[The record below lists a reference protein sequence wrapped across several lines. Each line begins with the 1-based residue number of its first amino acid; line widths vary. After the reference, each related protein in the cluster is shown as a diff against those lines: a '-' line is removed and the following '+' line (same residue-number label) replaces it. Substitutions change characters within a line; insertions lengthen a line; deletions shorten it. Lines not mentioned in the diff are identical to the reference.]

1 VLTNPKVPF
10 RARFATAW
18 IAVAV
23 LLATVLVAVL
33 GRLRFAYESVDAH
46 VMIATAVA
54 LIGILAAG
62 LVAARFLRSRR
73 LQDLALTLALIVLSL
88 SNLFM
93 SAIPSA
99 FGELDSNFVAWA
111 PFGGRLLGA
120 VLFALSVAV
129 PDRELPNPR
138 RALWLAMGGGLALTG
153 ALAVLVAVFG
163 PGWGDPMQD
172 AIAPASSDSP
182 HLTEDTLQL
191 VLIAVTFAL
200 YLLATAGF
208 VRRAETTR
216 DELFGWFALASPFG
230 AAAAANYFL
239 FPSLYPGWVYTADIF
254 RLGFYGMLALGTA
267 REIAAWQEQLAE
279 AAATGERRRIAR
291 DLHDGLAQELAFIV
305 GQTRSLVEKSG
316 EDGPVAHIAAAAE
329 RALDESR
336 TAIAALSRNVDDP
349 LDVAL
354 AQAAEDVAAR
364 TGAHIRFDLAPGIHV
379 APDVREDLARIVRE
393 AVSNA
398 ARHGEASNVTVSL
411 SNTDGIR
418 VSVIDDGKGFDPEA
432 PRRRG
437 FGLTSMRERA
447 EMRGATVL
455 VESEP
460 GKGTKVEV
468 VLR

>member
-1 VLTNPKVPF
+1 VVTNRQVTF
-10 RARFATAW
+10 RARIATAW
-18 IAVAV
+18 IAGVV
-23 LLATVLVAVL
+23 MLATLLIPVL
-33 GRLRFAYESVDAH
+33 GGVRFAYENFNAH
-46 VMIATAVA
+46 VMISTAVA

-62 LVAARFLRSRR
+62 LVAARFLRSRQ
-73 LQDLALTLALIVLSL
+73 LQDLALTVALVVMAL
-88 SNLFM
+88 SNLFT
-93 SAIPSA
+93 SALPA
-99 FGELDSNFVAWA
+99 VLGEVDSNFVAWG
-111 PFGGRLLGA
+111 PFCGRLLGA
-120 VLFALSVAV
+120 FLFALSVAV
-129 PDRELPNPR
+129 PDRVVPNPR
-138 RALWLAMGGGLALTG
+138 RAAWLAFLGGVALTG
-153 ALAVLVAVFG
+153 VLVGAVAIFA
-163 PGWGDPMQD
+163 PGWGDPMLD
-172 AIAPASSDSP
+172 AIAPLASDSP
-182 HLTEDTLQL
+182 HLTGDTVQL
-191 VLIAVTFAL
+191 VLLAVTFAL
-200 YLLATAGF
+200 YVVAAIGF
-208 VRRAETTR
+208 VRRTETTR

-239 FPSLYPGWVYTADIF
+239 FPSLYPAWVYSGDLF
-254 RLGFYGMLALGTA
+254 RLGFYLMLALGAA

-305 GQTRSLVEKSG
+305 GQTRSLVARSG
-316 EDGPVAHIAAAAE
+316 DEGPFSNIAAAAE

-336 TAIAALSRNVDDP
+336 TAIAALSRKVDDP

-364 TGAHIRFDLAPGIHV
+364 TGAHIRFDLTPGINV

-398 ARHGEASNVTVSL
+398 ARHGEASNVTVAL

-418 VSVIDDGKGFDPEA
+418 VSVTDDGKGFDPDA

-447 EMRGATVL
+447 EARGASV
-455 VESEP
+455 VVDSRP
-460 GKGTKVEV
+460 GEGTKVEV